1 MSQPTSEKVI
11 IRPATRAD
19 IDAMIDEKLPWRVRA
34 WAVEKGDELLGIGGF
49 AYQPNDTIAAFVLKK
64 PGAEKYAV
72 SLHRAGLMAMREARR
87 LGYRRIVALAEQTN
101 EAAERWLIRLG
112 FKLVMVDR
120 EKAWVWEASN

>member
-1 MSQPTSEKVI
+1 
-11 IRPATRAD
+11 
-19 IDAMIDEKLPWRVRA
+19 MIDEKLPWRVRA

-87 LGYRRIVALAEQTN
+87 LGYRRIVAMAEQTN

>member
-1 MSQPTSEKVI
+1 MSQPTSEKIV

-87 LGYRRIVALAEQTN
+87 LGYRRIVAMAEQTN

>member
-1 MSQPTSEKVI
+1 MKVE

-19 IDAMIDEKLPWRVRA
+19 IDAMIDEPLPWRVRA
-34 WAVEKGDELLGIGGF
+34 WAVEHDGKLLGIGGF

-72 SLHRAGLMAMREARR
+72 SLHRAGLMAMREAKR

-101 EAAERWLIRLG
+101 EAAERWLERLG
-112 FKLVMVDR
+112 FKEVMVDS

>member
-1 MSQPTSEKVI
+1 VSQPTSEKIV

>member
-1 MSQPTSEKVI
+1 MKAE

-19 IDAMIDEKLPWRVRA
+19 IDAMIDEPLPWRVRA
-34 WAVEKGDELLGIGGF
+34 WAVEDDGKLLGIGGF

-72 SLHRAGLMAMREARR
+72 SLHRAGLMAMREAKR

-101 EAAERWLIRLG
+101 EAAERWLERLG
-112 FKLVMVDR
+112 FREVMVDS

>member
-1 MSQPTSEKVI
+1 VSQPTSEKIV

-87 LGYRRIVALAEQTN
+87 LGYRRIVAMAEQTN

>member
-1 MSQPTSEKVI
+1 MSRQTNTE

-19 IDAMIDEKLPWRVRA
+19 IDEMINEPLPWRVRA
-34 WAVEKGDELLGIGGF
+34 WAVELDGELLGIGGF

-72 SLHRAGLMAMREARR
+72 SLHRAGLTAMQEAKR
-87 LGYRRIVALAEQTN
+87 LGYRRIVALAEKTN
-101 EAAERWLIRLG
+101 EAAERWLARLG
-112 FKLVMVDR
+112 FKEVMVDE

>member
-1 MSQPTSEKVI
+1 MSQPTSEKIV

-72 SLHRAGLMAMREARR
+72 SLHRAGLMAMREAKR

>member
-1 MSQPTSEKVI
+1 MSQPTSEKIV